1 MVKGTTRQVILVKG
15 TGEKLF
21 EQAIFLVRDDALRSG
36 GVTEEAL
43 LQQAR
48 QACAQTPPRLCLRAK
63 LFWAC
68 CGAGIVAFLWLM
80 TAVLI

>member
-48 QACAQTPPRLCLRAK
+48 QVCAQTPPRLCLRAR
-63 LFWAC
+63 LLWAC
-68 CGAGIVAFLWLM
+68 CGALLTGFIWLLTTFL
-80 TAVLI
+80 